1 MSDSR
6 TTGLMLMGISI
17 AAFLGTTSNSLPSA
31 TFFPALA
38 LFALGAFKFM
48 KSNHEALE
56 KAEDRAHR
64 AVNPVIRENRHAQ
77 AHAERQAQR
86 QGAALSHSGAFEN
99 NAENNANPVA
109 SQDAERVTRGDYIE
123 IDDQDDDFVVG
134 TDVSFPV
141 SIQSGDA
148 LADQLRK
155 LNQLLEQGVLT
166 AEEYAVA
173 KAKLLG

>member
-6 TTGLMLMGISI
+6 ITGLSLMAISI

-38 LFALGAFKFM
+38 LFALGAFKFL

-86 QGAALSHSGAFEN
+86 RGAALSHSGFS
-99 NAENNANPVA
+99 ENNANPVA
-109 SQDAERVTRGDYIE
+109 
-123 IDDQDDDFVVG
+123 
-134 TDVSFPV
+134 
-141 SIQSGDA
+141 
-148 LADQLRK
+148 
-155 LNQLLEQGVLT
+155 
-166 AEEYAVA
+166 
-173 KAKLLG
+173 